1 MEHELKR
8 REFFDLLG
16 RGAAALTLSQLAGC
30 ADTPATEDALPTG
43 SDPAPESAFLLAG
56 EPKQQH
62 IAMLIYPG
70 MTLLDL
76 AGPQACF
83 IGLGMKTHLV
93 WKTLEPIVTDTDV
106 TIMPTTTFA
115 DCPHDLAI
123 LFVGGSSK
131 ANRLV
136 LDREVVDFLRS
147 RAETAK
153 LVTSVCT
160 GSLILGGA
168 GLLRG
173 YKATSHWTVRDQ
185 LRIVGAQPVAQRYV
199 QDRNRI
205 TGAGVTSGIDFGLR
219 IVEQLAGRTIAEAT
233 QLGIE
238 YDPQPPF
245 NAGSPDTAPWLVTGL
260 VLAAWATQ
268 IAEGK
273 EILEQA
279 RANF

>member
-16 RGAAALTLSQLAGC
+16 KGAAALTLSQLGGC
-30 ADTPATEDALPTG
+30 ADSPEADDAAPVG
-43 SDPAPESAFLLAG
+43 SEPAPDSAFLLAG
-56 EPKQQH
+56 EPQQH
-62 IAMLIYPG
+62 IAMLVYPG

-76 AGPQACF
+76 VGPQTCF

-93 WKTLEPIVTDTDV
+93 WKTLEPIVTDTDL

-131 ANRLV
+131 SSRLA

-219 IVEQLAGRTIAEAT
+219 VVERLAGRTVAEAT

-238 YDPQPPF
+238 YAPDPPF

-260 VLAAWATQ
+260 VLATSAAR
-268 IAEGK
+268 IAEDK
-273 EILEQA
+273 AVLEQA

>member
-16 RGAAALTLSQLAGC
+16 RGAAALTLAQLGGC
-30 ADTPATEDALPTG
+30 ADNPLPEDAVPG
-43 SDPAPESAFLLAG
+43 ESEAVPESAFLFAG
-56 EPKQQH
+56 EPKQEH
-62 IAMLIYPG
+62 IAMLLYPG

-76 AGPQACF
+76 VGPHTCF
-83 IGLGMKTHLV
+83 LGLGMKTHLV
-93 WKTLEPIVTDTDV
+93 WKTLDPIVTDTGI

-115 DCPHDLAI
+115 DCPHDLAL

-131 ANRLV
+131 SNRLV
-136 LDREVVDFLRS
+136 LDRDVVDFLRS

-219 IVEQLAGRTIAEAT
+219 VVEQLAGRTIAEAT

-238 YDPQPPF
+238 YDPEPPF
-245 NAGSPDTAPWLVTGL
+245 NAGSPDTAPWLVTGV
-260 VLAAWATQ
+260 VLAAWAAQ
-268 IAEGK
+268 IAESQ
-273 EILEQA
+273 EVLEQA